1 MAFGKSINNEL
12 DILYGFSHSIVLICS
27 KGKQKNGCRPKLAQY
42 NRLVFCCRDRTLDLC
57 TSNRVH
63 EVLNDTI
70 TYVLLG
76 TEAINPVGTP
86 QNQQPFLLRVLR
98 ALDQSFSDLKLLDSF
113 TGSYPQTRDSTPIS
127 TYLFECV
134 HLQVIH
140 LFLFNDIVFLVQNS
154 KASPWL
160 SKSTVHQML
169 WLHLGTT
176 GFIPG

>member
-1 MAFGKSINNEL
+1 MAAGQSWPN
-12 DILYGFSHSIVLICS
+12 S
-27 KGKQKNGCRPKLAQY
+27 QY
-42 NRLVFCCRDRTLDLC
+42 NRLGFCCRDRTLDLC
-57 TSNRVH
+57 TSNRVP

-70 TYVLLG
+70 TYVLLRTG
-76 TEAINPVGTP
+76 AINPVGTP
-86 QNQQPFLLRVLR
+86 QIQQPFLLRVLR

-127 TYLFECV
+127 TLFEWV

-140 LFLFNDIVFLVQNS
+140 LLLFNDIVFLVQNS

-169 WLHLGTT
+169 TWLPLGTT

>member
-1 MAFGKSINNEL
+1 MDAGKSWPNT
-12 DILYGFSHSIVLICS
+12 
-27 KGKQKNGCRPKLAQY
+27 KLPIDL
-42 NRLVFCCRDRTLDLC
+42 RLVLCCRDRTLYLC

-63 EVLNDTI
+63 EVLFDTI